1 MDRKRKQVES
11 RSLLS
16 SIEARGEWTEV
27 ENIIKEIQDSNF
39 KNEIYKVHRLYQTE
53 AVVSAAGL
61 VQNDTR
67 AAKTGIT
74 VYTIRSDDG
83 EIQLIC

>member
-16 SIEARGEWTEV
+16 STEARGEWTEV
-27 ENIIKEIQDSNF
+27 ENIIKEIQDSQTY
-39 KNEIYKVHRLYQTE
+39 EIYKVHRLYQTE